1 MTHLIVCIATNL
13 TNHHTNNNNCS
24 NGGGVTNYYHHLD
37 PVDGEVNG
45 TSASEQVAVDE
56 AGEKMLT
63 GEIQKFR
70 QRQLQRDK

>member
-1 MTHLIVCIATNL
+1 MVNYYNHLDVVDNAV
-13 TNHHTNNNNCS
+13 S
-24 NGGGVTNYYHHLD
+24 NTIGGGSTLL
-37 PVDGEVNG
+37 G
-45 TSASEQVAVDE
+45 TSSVAEQMAVDE

>member
-1 MTHLIVCIATNL
+1 MV
-13 TNHHTNNNNCS
+13 
-24 NGGGVTNYYHHLD
+24 NYYNHLD
-37 PVDGEVNG
+37 VVDGEVNG
-45 TSASEQVAVDE
+45 FGTSSSEQLAVDE